1 MVLVSF
7 IKKFL
12 LQRRALVIKAKTHYG
27 LLCTLGLHMHICIC
41 TSAYGHPQTMN
52 GLKTFLTEEGINFT
66 DATFNTEDGI
76 GGLGEQPFV
85 SNMSTC

>member
-1 MVLVSF
+1 MVLCGLFTPMYSF
-7 IKKFL
+7 GDHH
-12 LQRRALVIKAKTHYG
+12 VAKLKHYG
-27 LLCTLGLHMHICIC
+27 LLCTWIHMHICTC
-41 TSAYGHPQTMN
+41 TSACGHPQTMN
-52 GLKTFLTEEGINFT
+52 GLKTLLTQERINFT

>member
-1 MVLVSF
+1 MYSF
-7 IKKFL
+7 DDL
-12 LQRRALVIKAKTHYG
+12 RN
-27 LLCTLGLHMHICIC
+27 TLWITMHTCIHMHAHLHMDICTC

-52 GLKTFLTEEGINFT
+52 GLKTLLTEEGVNFT

-76 GGLGEQPFV
+76 RGLGEQPFV

>member
-1 MVLVSF
+1 MDYYAHLD
-7 IKKFL
+7 
-12 LQRRALVIKAKTHYG
+12 THA
-27 LLCTLGLHMHICIC
+27 C

-52 GLKTFLTEEGINFT
+52 GLKNLLTEEGVNFT

-76 GGLGEQPFV
+76 RGLGEQPFV